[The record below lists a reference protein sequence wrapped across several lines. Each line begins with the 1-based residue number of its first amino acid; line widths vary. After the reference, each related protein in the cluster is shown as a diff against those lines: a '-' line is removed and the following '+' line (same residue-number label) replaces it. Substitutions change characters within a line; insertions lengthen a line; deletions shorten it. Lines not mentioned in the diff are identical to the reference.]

1 MRALRAR
8 LQSLSCLRHL
18 SVNLVAWNGV
28 DSRVRRILDTHDEGS
43 YIRLTLSLLSCLA
56 CGLFIGRG
64 DGTSGQASVRVPI
77 RADMTA
83 AVATRRR
90 AFQYSLMHRQ
100 NCENPETRG
109 VITDHVLVR
118 SRVTYTQLER
128 HGAHARGRWC
138 VFVGRA
144 VSLCV
149 EYNYLCRASH
159 VFQKGRDNLKR

>member
-1 MRALRAR
+1 MERRGFSCSAYPGHAR
-8 LQSLSCLRHL
+8 RGSLYH
-18 SVNLVAWNGV
+18 
-28 DSRVRRILDTHDEGS
+28 
-43 YIRLTLSLLSCLA
+43 LTLSLLSCLA

-109 VITDHVLVR
+109 VITDHVLAR

-128 HGAHARGRWC
+128 RGAHARGRWC
-138 VFVGRA
+138 VFVRRA

-149 EYNYLCRASH
+149 EYNYFCCAPH
-159 VFQKGRDNLKR
+159 VFQKGTRKYKERKMKSLNRDGTLRPPVHE

>member
-1 MRALRAR
+1 MY
-8 LQSLSCLRHL
+8 
-18 SVNLVAWNGV
+18 VASWTRTT
-28 DSRVRRILDTHDEGS
+28 SS
-43 YIRLTLSLLSCLA
+43 YTILTLSLLSGLA

-64 DGTSGQASVRVPI
+64 DGTSGQTSVRVPI

-109 VITDHVLVR
+109 VITDDVLAR

-128 HGAHARGRWC
+128 RGAHARGRWC
-138 VFVGRA
+138 MC
-144 VSLCV
+144 S
-149 EYNYLCRASH
+149 
-159 VFQKGRDNLKR
+159 

>member
-1 MRALRAR
+1 MKTDAEAQRTAKHETRALRAR

-28 DSRVRRILDTHDEGS
+28 GFSCTAYRGHARRAVPI
-43 YIRLTLSLLSCLA
+43 YRLTLSLLSCLA

-109 VITDHVLVR
+109 VITDRVLVR

-128 HGAHARGRWC
+128 RGAHARGRC
-138 VFVGRA
+138 GGA
-144 VSLCV
+144 V
-149 EYNYLCRASH
+149 CRASCLFMRW
-159 VFQKGRDNLKR
+159 V